1 MHIYHVNYVL
11 DINNAYSYT
20 YIKIKHANT
29 TLYYKSMNLKDWDIV
44 KYFTIILLYLWT
56 LNFFTK
62 KRY

>member
-44 KYFTIILLYLWT
+44 KYFTIVFINT
-56 LNFFTK
+56 EFFH
-62 KRY
+62 